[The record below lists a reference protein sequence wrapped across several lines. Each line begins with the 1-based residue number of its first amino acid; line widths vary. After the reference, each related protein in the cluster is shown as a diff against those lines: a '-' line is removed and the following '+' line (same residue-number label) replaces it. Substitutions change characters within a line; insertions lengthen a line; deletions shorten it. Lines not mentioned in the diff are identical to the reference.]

1 MMKKLLL
8 SAAAL
13 SLAACA
19 SASPPV
25 NELTRMPDAFDFAGE
40 LDEIEKNDALW
51 WTTFDDPE
59 LDVLIEQA
67 LAANQDI
74 AAGLAAVRSARASV
88 RVANASLFPQLSA
101 GASAS
106 SSTQGDGLDDIS
118 VSARGSA
125 SYQLDLFG
133 QNRASRNAAR
143 AGYDAQ
149 LFDQRA
155 LELTVASDVAFT
167 YFSVLAARERLD
179 VARSNL
185 EISERIFD
193 IVKTRFD
200 AGDVSRFDLASQ
212 ETSLANA
219 RARVPQLAQQ
229 LVSLETSL
237 SVLLGRTPQG
247 FSAPKG
253 DVLALTPPAI
263 NPGMPS
269 ELLLR
274 RPDLLSA
281 EAQLRAADA
290 NVAAAQ
296 RAFLPSI
303 DLSAGVTAGLTGG
316 TSVIGSLASS
326 LTAPIFTGGRLEAQ
340 LTSAEAGVEQQIARY
355 RQATLNA
362 LRDVDVSLN
371 ALATAERREEQLI
384 IARDAANQSLSLAE
398 VRYRTGADNL
408 TSLLNAQSTFFD
420 ASDSL
425 VQGRLDRLAA
435 AIDLYAAIGGGW
447 DTQLKN
453 EFGGDGQAL

>member
-1 MMKKLLL
+1 MTKNLFL

-19 SASPPV
+19 TASPPV
-25 NELTRMPDAFDFAGE
+25 SELTPLSSSFDYAGALAEAEKTDAR
-40 LDEIEKNDALW
+40 W
-51 WTTFDDPE
+51 WTTFNDPA
-59 LDVLIEQA
+59 LDALVNEA

-74 AAGLAAVRSARASV
+74 AGGLAALRSARASV
-88 RVANASLFPQLSA
+88 RVANATLFPQLSA

-106 SSTQGDGLDDIS
+106 SSTEGDGLDDVS
-118 VSARGSA
+118 ASARGSA

-133 QNRASRNAAR
+133 QNRAGRAAAR

-149 LFDQRA
+149 VFDQRA

-185 EISERIFD
+185 EISERIFA
-193 IVKTRFD
+193 IIETRYD
-200 AGDVSRFDLASQ
+200 AGDVSRFDVESQ
-212 ETSLANA
+212 KASLANA
-219 RARVPQLAQQ
+219 RARVPQIEQQ
-229 LVSLETSL
+229 LVSLETAL

-247 FSAPKG
+247 YDAPEG
-253 DVLALTPPAI
+253 DILAMTPPAI

-296 RAFLPSI
+296 RAFFPSI
-303 DLSAGVTAGLTGG
+303 DLSAGVNAGLTGG
-316 TSVIGSLASS
+316 TSVIGSLAAS
-326 LTAPIFTGGRLEAQ
+326 LAAPVFTGGRLEGQLDSAQ
-340 LTSAEAGVEQQIARY
+340 ARVDQQIARY

-371 ALATAERREEQLI
+371 ALSTAEQREEQLV
-384 IARDAANQSLSLAE
+384 IARDAAQQSLSLAE
-398 VRYRTGADNL
+398 IRYRSGADNL
-408 TSLLNAQSTFFD
+408 TSLLNAQATAFS

-425 VQGRLDRLAA
+425 VQGRLDRLSAA
-435 AIDLYAAIGGGW
+435 VDLYAAIGGGW
-447 DTQLKN
+447 
-453 EFGGDGQAL
+453 GG

>member
-1 MMKKLLL
+1 MMTKNLFL

-19 SASPPV
+19 TASPPV
-25 NELTRMPDAFDFAGE
+25 SELTPLSSSFDYAGALAEAEKTDAR
-40 LDEIEKNDALW
+40 W
-51 WTTFDDPE
+51 WTTFNDPA
-59 LDVLIEQA
+59 LDALVNEA

-74 AAGLAAVRSARASV
+74 AGGLAALRSARASV
-88 RVANASLFPQLSA
+88 RVANATLFPQLSA

-106 SSTQGDGLDDIS
+106 SSTEGDGLDDVS
-118 VSARGSA
+118 ASARGSA
-125 SYQLDLFG
+125 SYQLDFFG
-133 QNRASRNAAR
+133 QNRAGRAAAR

-149 LFDQRA
+149 VFDQRA

-185 EISERIFD
+185 EISERIFA
-193 IVKTRFD
+193 IIETRYD
-200 AGDVSRFDLASQ
+200 AGDVSRFDVESQ
-212 ETSLANA
+212 KASLANA
-219 RARVPQLAQQ
+219 RARVPQIEQQ
-229 LVSLETSL
+229 LVSLETAL

-247 FSAPKG
+247 YDAPEG
-253 DVLALTPPAI
+253 DILAMTPPAI

-296 RAFLPSI
+296 RAFFPSI
-303 DLSAGVTAGLTGG
+303 DLSAGVNAGLTGG
-316 TSVIGSLASS
+316 TSVIGSLAAS
-326 LTAPIFTGGRLEAQ
+326 LAAPVFTGGRLEGQLDSAQ
-340 LTSAEAGVEQQIARY
+340 ARVDQQIARY

-371 ALATAERREEQLI
+371 ALSTAEQREEQLV
-384 IARDAANQSLSLAE
+384 IARDAAQQSLSLAE
-398 VRYRTGADNL
+398 IRYRSGADNL
-408 TSLLNAQSTFFD
+408 TSLLNAQATAFS

-425 VQGRLDRLAA
+425 VQGRLDRLSAA
-435 AIDLYAAIGGGW
+435 VDLYAAIGGGW
-447 DTQLKN
+447 
-453 EFGGDGQAL
+453 GG

>member
-1 MMKKLLL
+1 MTKNLFL

-19 SASPPV
+19 TASPPV
-25 NELTRMPDAFDFAGE
+25 SELTPLSSSFDYAGALAEAEKTDAR
-40 LDEIEKNDALW
+40 W
-51 WTTFDDPE
+51 WTTFNDPA
-59 LDVLIEQA
+59 LDALVNEA

-74 AAGLAAVRSARASV
+74 AGGLAALRSARASV
-88 RVANASLFPQLSA
+88 RVANATLFPQLSA

-106 SSTQGDGLDDIS
+106 SSTEGDGLDDVS
-118 VSARGSA
+118 ASARGSA
-125 SYQLDLFG
+125 SYQLDFFG
-133 QNRASRNAAR
+133 QNRAGRAAAR

-149 LFDQRA
+149 VFDQRA

-185 EISERIFD
+185 EISERIFA
-193 IVKTRFD
+193 IIETRYD
-200 AGDVSRFDLASQ
+200 AGDVSRFDVESQ
-212 ETSLANA
+212 KASLANA
-219 RARVPQLAQQ
+219 RARVPQIEQQ
-229 LVSLETSL
+229 LVSLETAL

-247 FSAPKG
+247 YDAPEG
-253 DVLALTPPAI
+253 DILAMTPPAI

-296 RAFLPSI
+296 RAFFPSI
-303 DLSAGVTAGLTGG
+303 DLSAGVNAGLTGG
-316 TSVIGSLASS
+316 TSVIGSLAAS
-326 LTAPIFTGGRLEAQ
+326 LAAPVFTGGRLEGQLDSAQ
-340 LTSAEAGVEQQIARY
+340 ARVDQQIARY

-371 ALATAERREEQLI
+371 ALSTAEQREEQLV
-384 IARDAANQSLSLAE
+384 IARDAAQQSLSLAE
-398 VRYRTGADNL
+398 IRYRSGADNL
-408 TSLLNAQSTFFD
+408 TSLLNAQATAFS

-425 VQGRLDRLAA
+425 VQGRLDRLSAA
-435 AIDLYAAIGGGW
+435 VDLYAAIGGGW
-447 DTQLKN
+447 
-453 EFGGDGQAL
+453 GG

>member
-1 MMKKLLL
+1 MTKKLFL

-19 SASPPV
+19 TASPPV
-25 NELTRMPDAFDFAGE
+25 SGLTPLPSSFDYAGALADA
-40 LDEIEKNDALW
+40 EKTDALW
-51 WTTFDDPE
+51 WTAFNDPE
-59 LDVLIEQA
+59 LDALVIEA

-74 AAGLAAVRSARASV
+74 AAGLAALRSARASV
-88 RVANASLFPQLSA
+88 RIANATLFPQLSA

-106 SSTQGDGLDDIS
+106 SNTEGGGLDDIS
-118 VSARGSA
+118 ASARGSA

-133 QNRASRNAAR
+133 QNRASRAAAR

-149 LFDQRA
+149 AFDQRA

-167 YFSVLAARERLD
+167 YFSVLAVRERLD

-193 IVKTRFD
+193 IIQTRYD
-200 AGDVSRFDLASQ
+200 AGDVSRFDVESQ
-212 ETSLANA
+212 KASLANA
-219 RARVPQLAQQ
+219 RARVPQIEQQ
-229 LVSLETSL
+229 LVSLETAL
-237 SVLLGRTPQG
+237 SVLLGQPPQG
-247 FSAPKG
+247 YAAPEG
-253 DVLALTPPAI
+253 DILAMTPPAI

-296 RAFLPSI
+296 RAFFPSI

-316 TSVIGSLASS
+316 TSVIGSLAAS
-326 LTAPIFTGGRLEAQ
+326 LAAPVFTGGRLEGQLDSAQ
-340 LTSAEAGVEQQIARY
+340 ARVDQQIARY

-362 LRDVDVSLN
+362 LRDVDVSLS
-371 ALATAERREEQLI
+371 ALATAEQREEQLI
-384 IARDAANQSLSLAE
+384 IARDAAQQSLSLAE
-398 VRYRTGADNL
+398 IRYRSGADNL
-408 TSLLNAQSTFFD
+408 TSLLNAQSTYFS

-425 VQGRLDRLAA
+425 VQGRLDRLSAA
-435 AIDLYAAIGGGW
+435 VDLYAAIGGGW
-447 DTQLKN
+447 
-453 EFGGDGQAL
+453 GGGWGG

>member
-1 MMKKLLL
+1 MKKILL
-8 SAAAL
+8 SVTAL

-19 SASPPV
+19 TASPPV
-25 NELTRMPDAFDFAGE
+25 SELTPLPASFDYAGE
-40 LDEIEKNDALW
+40 LADAEKSDALW
-51 WTTFDDPE
+51 WTTFSDPE
-59 LDVLIEQA
+59 LDA
-67 LAANQDI
+67 LVETALGANQDI

-88 RVANASLFPQLSA
+88 RVANATLFPQLSA

-106 SSTQGDGLDDIS
+106 SSTEGDGLDDVS
-118 VSARGSA
+118 ASARGSA

-133 QNRASRNAAR
+133 QNRADRAAAR
-143 AGYDAQ
+143 AGFDAQ

-193 IVKTRFD
+193 IVETRYN

-212 ETSLANA
+212 EASLANA
-219 RARVPQLAQQ
+219 RARMPQIEQQ
-229 LVSLETSL
+229 LVSLESAL
-237 SVLLGRTPQG
+237 SVLLGSTPQG
-247 FSAPKG
+247 YDAPQG
-253 DVLALTPPAI
+253 DILAMTPPAI

-296 RAFLPSI
+296 RAFFPSI
-303 DLSAGVTAGLTGG
+303 DLSAGVNAGLIGG
-316 TSVIGSLASS
+316 TSVIGSLAAS
-326 LTAPIFTGGRLEAQ
+326 LAAPIFTGGRLEGQ
-340 LTSAEAGVEQQIARY
+340 LTAAEARVDQQIARY

-362 LRDVDVSLN
+362 LRDVDVSLS
-371 ALATAERREEQLI
+371 ALATAQAREEQLVV
-384 IARDAANQSLSLAE
+384 ARNAAEQSLSLAE
-398 VRYRTGADNL
+398 VRYRSGADNL
-408 TSLLNAQSTFFD
+408 TSLLNAQSTFFS

-425 VQGRLDRLAA
+425 VQGRLDRLSAA
-435 AIDLYAAIGGGW
+435 VDLYAAIGGGW
-447 DTQLKN
+447 
-453 EFGGDGQAL
+453 GG

>member
-1 MMKKLLL
+1 MKKIFL
-8 SAAAL
+8 SATAL

-19 SASPPV
+19 TASPPV
-25 NELTRMPDAFDFAGE
+25 SELTRMPASYDYAGE
-40 LDEIEKNDALW
+40 LTEVEKADALW
-51 WTTFDDPE
+51 WTSFRDAE
-59 LDVLIEQA
+59 LNGLIDTA
-67 LAANQDI
+67 LDANQDI
-74 AAGLAAVRSARASV
+74 AGGVAALKSARASV

-106 SSTQGDGLDDIS
+106 SNTEGGGLDDIS
-118 VSARGSA
+118 ASARGSA

-133 QNRASRNAAR
+133 QNRASRAAAR

-149 LFDQRA
+149 VFDQRA

-167 YFSVLAARERLD
+167 YFSVLVARERLD

-193 IVKTRFD
+193 IIQTRYD
-200 AGDVSRFDLASQ
+200 AGDVSRFDVESQ
-212 ETSLANA
+212 KASLANA
-219 RARVPQLAQQ
+219 RARVPQIEQQ
-229 LVSLETSL
+229 VVSLETAL

-247 FSAPKG
+247 YEAPAG
-253 DVLALTPPAI
+253 DILAMTPPAI

-296 RAFLPSI
+296 RAFFPSI
-303 DLSAGVTAGLTGG
+303 DLSAGANAGLTGG
-316 TSVIGSLASS
+316 TSLIGSLAAS
-326 LTAPIFTGGRLEAQ
+326 LAAPIFTGGRLEGQ
-340 LTSAEAGVEQQIARY
+340 LDSAEARVEQQIARY

-362 LRDVDVSLN
+362 LRDVDVSLS
-371 ALATAERREEQLI
+371 ALATAEQREEQLV
-384 IARDAANQSLSLAE
+384 IARDAAEQSLSLAE
-398 VRYRTGADNL
+398 IRYRSGADNL
-408 TSLLNAQSTFFD
+408 TSLLNAQSTAFS

-425 VQGRLDRLAA
+425 VQGRLDRLSA
-435 AIDLYAAIGGGW
+435 AIDLYGAIGGGW
-447 DTQLKN
+447 N
-453 EFGGDGQAL
+453 G